1 MCGEAM
7 PIKRQR
13 TQHGLITRE
22 KVQLRFDGEVSMQE
36 WEDLAAAFEEPPQRP
51 RLTEIT
57 EWAHEVLTAAG
68 LVDSGALMDL
78 RHAEDERLYTKE
90 WFAAELLRYVT
101 GVRLYLQQGD
111 AAAAV
116 DWAIHLGEQRV
127 ISLIKLGLES
137 DVLLGRDVKES
148 RRRGGKAAARK
159 RAEKADSSV
168 RSLLNKLA
176 SSDYLTAASVAQT
189 AARASGE
196 KPETVRRRMTRAR
209 KRKLG

>member
-1 MCGEAM
+1 MAV
-7 PIKRQR
+7 KRQR

-22 KVQLRFDGEVSMQE
+22 QVQLRFDGEVSMQD
-36 WEDLAAAFEEPPQRP
+36 WEDLAAAFDDAGQPP

-57 EWAHEVLTAAG
+57 EWAQGVLTAAG
-68 LVDSGALMDL
+68 LVDSSAIMDL

-90 WFAAELLRYVT
+90 WFAVELLRYVT
-101 GVRLYLQQGD
+101 AIRLYLQQGD
-111 AAAAV
+111 SAAAV

-137 DVLLGRDVKES
+137 DVLFGREVKES
-148 RRRGGKAAARK
+148 RRRGGKAVARK
-159 RAEKADSSV
+159 RAEKTDRSV
-168 RSLLNKLA
+168 QSLLNKLS
-176 SSDYLTAASVAQT
+176 SSDYLTAASVAHT

-196 KPETVRRRMTRAR
+196 KSETVRKRLTRARAR